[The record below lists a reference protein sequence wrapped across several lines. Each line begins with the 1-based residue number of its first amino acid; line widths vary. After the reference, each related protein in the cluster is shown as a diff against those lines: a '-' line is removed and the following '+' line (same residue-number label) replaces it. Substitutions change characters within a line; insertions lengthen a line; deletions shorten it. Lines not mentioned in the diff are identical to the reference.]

1 MPLSQALIDS
11 AERWPHQTALVC
23 GSQRLDRRELHR
35 QVVALAG
42 ALQTEAGVQAGD
54 RVALMLDN
62 SVEMV
67 CALHAVWHLGA
78 VCVTINPLTRSDKL
92 QALLASTRSACLL
105 TQASLA
111 PVWQPVLGTVPAL
124 RRVFVA
130 GAGDTLMP
138 LVAPWPVMHGA
149 GVGSGAGEVKA
160 AAIDDHTLALI
171 SHTSGTTGLP
181 KGVMLS
187 HGNLLHATAAI
198 QSYLGLD
205 ARDVIVS
212 ALPLSFNYGLTQL
225 LLSMVSGATLVL
237 ERNFAFPVKVLD
249 TLVRERGTV
258 FPGVPTMYAMLT
270 ALKDRTRHDLS
281 SLRVLTNAAAALP
294 PAVIERLHAWLPDAR
309 IFAMYGQ
316 TECTRISYLPPH
328 ELATRPGSVGR
339 GLPGQT
345 WWLIDEHGHRLPD
358 APPNARGELVVQGPH
373 VMLGYWERPEETARK
388 LRRDPVTGQ
397 LALHTGDVF
406 HTDADGYLYFEARQD
421 DIIKSRGEKVS
432 PREVEEVI
440 VQLDA
445 VLECAV
451 LGVPDELLGQAVKA
465 LVVLRDD
472 AQLSDRDVTRHCM
485 AHLESYMV
493 PKVVEFV
500 TELPKTDTGK
510 IRRSA
515 LR

>member
-1 MPLSQALIDS
+1 MPLSQILIDS
-11 AERWPHQTALVC
+11 ARRWPRHTALVC
-23 GSQRLDRRELHR
+23 GSERLSHGELHR
-35 QVVALAG
+35 RVMALAG
-42 ALQTEAGVQAGD
+42 ALKAQAQVQPGE

-62 SVEMV
+62 SPEMA
-67 CALHAVWHLGA
+67 CALHAVWYLGA

-92 QALLASTRSACLL
+92 QALLASTRASVLL

-111 PVWQPVLGTVPAL
+111 PVWQPVLAGAPSV
-124 RRVFVA
+124 RCVFVA
-130 GAGDTLMP
+130 GSRDTLP
-138 LVAPWPVMHGA
+138 VPGLPWPAQADDGA
-149 GVGSGAGEVKA
+149 QLQATAV
-160 AAIDDHTLALI
+160 DDHTLALI

-198 QSYLGLD
+198 ASYLTLD
-205 ARDVIVS
+205 DTDVIVS

-225 LLSMVSGATLVL
+225 LLGMTTGATLVL

-270 ALKDRTRHDLS
+270 ALKDRSRHDLS
-281 SLRVLTNAAAALP
+281 ALRTLTNAAAALP
-294 PAVIERLHAWLPDAR
+294 PAVIDRLRDWLPQAR
-309 IFAMYGQ
+309 LFAMYGQ
-316 TECTRISYLPPH
+316 TECTRISYLPPD
-328 ELATRPGSVGR
+328 ELAARPGSVGR

-345 WWLIDEHGHRLPD
+345 WWLIDEHGQRLPD
-358 APPNARGELVVQGPH
+358 AAPNARGELVVQGPH

-388 LRRDPVTGQ
+388 LQRDPQTGQ
-397 LALHTGDVF
+397 LSLHTGDVF

-440 VQLDA
+440 VQLEA

-451 LGVPDELLGQAVKA
+451 LGTPDELLGQAVKA
-465 LVVLRDD
+465 LVVLREG
-472 AQLSDRDVTRHCM
+472 AALSERDVTRHCM

-500 TELPKTDTGK
+500 RELPKTDTGK